1 MPGGRG
7 GRMSRKILVT
17 GPPGCGKTTV
27 VRKVAEILGENAAGF
42 YTEEIRDA
50 KKQRIGFRVVTLD
63 GKRGELADKISGR
76 GPQVGSYR
84 VNVESF
90 ERVALPS
97 LEMEEGRIL
106 IVDEIGKMECFSETF
121 VRRVQEILQ
130 AGSPFLAT
138 IPLRGGG
145 DFLEEIRRQ
154 RDAKTF
160 TVTPENRE
168 TLPAQIAAMLSALV
182 KEGND

>member
-1 MPGGRG
+1 
-7 GRMSRKILVT
+7 MSRKILVT

-63 GKRGELADKISGR
+63 GKRGELADK
-76 GPQVGSYR
+76 
-84 VNVESF
+84 
-90 ERVALPS
+90 
-97 LEMEEGRIL
+97 M
-106 IVDEIGKMECFSETF
+106 F

>member
-1 MPGGRG
+1 MHR
-7 GRMSRKILVT
+7 RILLT

-27 VRKVAEILGENAAGF
+27 VGKVADILRNGASGF

-63 GKRGELADKISGR
+63 GHSGELAGKISGR
-76 GPQVGSYR
+76 GPRVGSYR

-97 LEMEEGRIL
+97 LEIEEGRIL
-106 IVDEIGKMECFSETF
+106 IIDEIGKMECCSEEF
-121 VRRVQEILQ
+121 VRSVEKAFEADI
-130 AGSPFLAT
+130 AILAT

-145 DFLEEIRRQ
+145 SFIESVRRRQ
-154 RDAKTF
+154 NMETILVAR
-160 TVTPENRE
+160 ENRE
-168 TLPAQIAAMLSALV
+168 ALPERLAAMLSSLP
-182 KEGND
+182 KGPDG

>member
-1 MPGGRG
+1 MR
-7 GRMSRKILVT
+7 RRILLT

-27 VRKVAEILGENAAGF
+27 VGKVAEILRDGASGF

-63 GKRGELADKISGR
+63 GKRGELADKISVH
-76 GPQVGSYR
+76 GPRVGSYR

-97 LEMEEGRIL
+97 LEMEEGRVL
-106 IVDEIGKMECFSETF
+106 IIDEIGKMECFSETF
-121 VRRVQEILQ
+121 VRRVREIFQ
-130 AGSPFLAT
+130 AGYPVLAA

-145 DFLEEIRRQ
+145 EFLEEIRRQ
-154 RDAKTF
+154 RDVIPF
-160 TVTPENRE
+160 IVTIENRGA
-168 TLPAQIAAMLSALV
+168 LPGQLAAMLSGAT
-182 KEGND
+182 E